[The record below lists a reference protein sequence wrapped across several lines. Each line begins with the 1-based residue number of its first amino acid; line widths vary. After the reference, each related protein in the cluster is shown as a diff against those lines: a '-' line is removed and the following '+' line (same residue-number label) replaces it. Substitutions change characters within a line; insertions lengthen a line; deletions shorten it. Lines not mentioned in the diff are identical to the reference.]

1 MICKNIFKIK
11 PDHMFYHHDFFIAA
25 FYQKWKLIQFVFA
38 DAIIDWKIY
47 KICRTVFLFI
57 MQVYYFRILHIAK
70 TLYKY
75 KKCEQLCILLVIP
88 IENCCD
94 VSNFLHFD

>member
-1 MICKNIFKIK
+1 MIFSLQLLSEMEA
-11 PDHMFYHHDFFIAA
+11 D
-25 FYQKWKLIQFVFA
+25 LICFA

>member
-1 MICKNIFKIK
+1 
-11 PDHMFYHHDFFIAA
+11 MFYHHDFFIAA
-25 FYQKWKLIQFVFA
+25 FYQKWKLIQFVLQMPLLIGKFTKFA
-38 DAIIDWKIY
+38 EQ
-47 KICRTVFLFI
+47 VFLFI